1 MSIIYSYPET
11 TSVTDSDLF
20 ILSKHG
26 TNKDTNTV
34 KAENIK
40 NYVIANSAGSWLTKE
55 ITITAA
61 QLKDLVA
68 NPVEVLPAP
77 GQDKSYNI
85 IQLAWY
91 MEYGTV
97 AFNFSLDADGAPKL
111 AYSDPTI
118 AAQTYS
124 IGDRYDFNS
133 TSSYVSLNNI
143 SYNTSPGYSPPGAIG
158 ANVALLL
165 IAGENAAGTPTDA
178 TTGDGTLYLSIAY
191 KVLDI
196 SSSIKAY

>member
-20 ILSKHG
+20 ILSKQG
-26 TNKDTNTV
+26 SKDTNTV

-40 NYVIANSAGSWLTKE
+40 NYIASNTSGSWLTKE

-85 IQLAWY
+85 IQMAWY
-91 MEYGTV
+91 MAYGT
-97 AFNFSLDADGAPKL
+97 ASFDFPTEAPNLTYGDA
-111 AYSDPTI
+111 SV

-124 IGDRYDFNS
+124 IGASSELNN
-133 TSSYVSLNNI
+133 TSSYAALNNI
-143 SYNTSPGYSPPGAIG
+143 SYGVTADPGPSAPGDIG
-158 ANVALLL
+158 PNQALSL
-165 IAGENAAGTPTDA
+165 IAGKDGASTPTNA
-178 TTGDGTLYLSIAY
+178 TTGDGNLYLSIAY
-191 KVLDI
+191 KIIDI

>member
-20 ILSKHG
+20 ILSKQG
-26 TNKDTNTV
+26 SKDTNTV

-40 NYVIANSAGSWLTKE
+40 NYIASNTSGSWLTKE

-85 IQLAWY
+85 IQMAWY
-91 MEYGTV
+91 MAYGT
-97 AFNFSLDADGAPKL
+97 ASFDFPTEAPKL
-111 AYSDPTI
+111 TYADASV

-124 IGDRYDFNS
+124 VGTSSALNN
-133 TSSYVSLNNI
+133 TSSYAALSNIAYGDAATGVSP
-143 SYNTSPGYSPPGAIG
+143 SAPGDIG
-158 ANVALLL
+158 PNQALSL
-165 IAGENAAGTPTDA
+165 IAGKDGASTPTNA
-178 TTGDGTLYLSIAY
+178 TTGDGNLYLSIAY
-191 KVLDI
+191 KIIDI

>member
-68 NPVEVLPAP
+68 NPVEVLAAP
-77 GQDKSYNI
+77 GQGKSYNI
-85 IQLAWY
+85 IQIAWY
-91 MEYGTV
+91 MDYGTT
-97 AFNFSLDADGAPKL
+97 NFDFPLTAPKL
-111 AYSDPTI
+111 TYSDPTI

-124 IGDRYDFNS
+124 IGTSSDLNN
-133 TSSYVSLNNI
+133 TSSYAALNNI
-143 SYNTSPGYSPPGAIG
+143 SYGDPLSPVSGPGDIG
-158 ANVALLL
+158 ANVALSL
-165 IAGENAAGTPTDA
+165 IAGEDGAATPTDA
-178 TTGDGTLYLSIAY
+178 TTGDGNLYLSIAY

>member
-20 ILSKHG
+20 ILSKNG

-40 NYVIANSAGSWLTKE
+40 NYIASNTSGSWLTKE

-68 NPVEVLPAP
+68 NPVEVLPTP

-85 IQLAWY
+85 IQMAWY
-91 MEYGTV
+91 MAYGTTS
-97 AFNFSLDADGAPKL
+97 FDFPTQAPNL
-111 AYSDPTI
+111 TYGDPTI

-124 IGDRYDFNS
+124 IGSSSDLNN
-133 TSSYVSLNNI
+133 TSSYAALNNI
-143 SYNTSPGYSPPGAIG
+143 LYGDTAADFGPSAPGAIG
-158 ANVALLL
+158 PNQALSL
-165 IAGENAAGTPTDA
+165 IAGKDGASTPTDA
-178 TTGDGTLYLSIAY
+178 TTGDGNLYLSIAY
-191 KVLDI
+191 KIIDI